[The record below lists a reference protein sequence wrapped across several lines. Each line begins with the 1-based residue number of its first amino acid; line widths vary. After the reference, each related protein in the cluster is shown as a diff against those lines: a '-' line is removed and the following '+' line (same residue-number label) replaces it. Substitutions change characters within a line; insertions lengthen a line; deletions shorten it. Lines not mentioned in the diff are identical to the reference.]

1 MNIFFLILIVFL
13 IIYFFLNWF
22 AKSSSKKIYSFLRK
36 SVIYIAII
44 FALIIAATGKYIFSL
59 PFLLGVLPLIKTKAG
74 ITLLQLLRLWGF
86 LRILKNSGRFNFGKS
101 GSSLNSQPISRDE
114 AYKILNLDPNKKY
127 NKEDIQKSY
136 KKIMK
141 KIHPDLNPEL
151 NRLAAIV
158 NESKDV
164 VLKDII

>member
-36 SVIYIAII
+36 SIIFIAII

-74 ITLLQLLRLWGF
+74 ITLLQLLRLWS
-86 LRILKNSGRFNFGKS
+86 LIKVLQRSGRFNFQ
-101 GSSLNSQPISRDE
+101 NSKTMNTQSMTRDE
-114 AYKILNLDPNKKY
+114 ACQILNLDPKKNY
-127 NKEDIQKSY
+127 SKNEILKSY

-141 KIHPDLNPEL
+141 KIHPDISPEL
-151 NRLAAIV
+151 TRLATLV
-158 NESKDV
+158 NEAKEI
-164 VLKDII
+164 LIK

>member
-1 MNIFFLILIVFL
+1 MNIFVITLAIFVIAYL
-13 IIYFFLNWF
+13 FLNWF
-22 AKSSSKKIYSFLRK
+22 AKTSSKKISKGIRTVTILAAAILA
-36 SVIYIAII
+36 VIMV
-44 FALIIAATGKYIFSL
+44 FAGRFIFSL
-59 PFLLGVLPLIKTKAG
+59 PFIMMILPLIKTKAG

-86 LRILKNSGRFNFGKS
+86 FRILKNSGRFNFGNP
-101 GSSLNSQPISRDE
+101 GTSLNSQPLSRDE

-127 NKEDIQKSY
+127 KKEDIQKSY

-158 NESKDV
+158 NESKEI

>member
-13 IIYFFLNWF
+13 IIYFLINWF
-22 AKSSSKKIYSFLRK
+22 DKSSSKKIYSFLRK
-36 SVIYIAII
+36 SIIYVAII
-44 FALIIAATGKYIFSL
+44 FAVIIAATGKYIFSL
-59 PFLLGVLPLIKTKAG
+59 PFLLGVLPLVKTKAG

-86 LRILKNSGRFNFGKS
+86 LRILKNSGRFNFGNP
-101 GSSLNSQPISRDE
+101 GSSLNSQPLSRDE

-158 NESKDV
+158 NESKEI

>member
-36 SVIYIAII
+36 SIIFAAII
-44 FALIIAATGKYIFSL
+44 FALIIAATGKYIFSV
-59 PFLLGVLPLIKTKAG
+59 PFLLGILPLIKTKAG

-86 LRILKNSGRFNFGKS
+86 FRILKNSGRFNFS
-101 GSSLNSQPISRDE
+101 NPGSSLNSQPVSRDE
-114 AYKILNLDPNKKY
+114 AYKILNLDPNKRY

-158 NESKDV
+158 NESKEI

>member
-1 MNIFFLILIVFL
+1 MNIFFLTLIVFL

-36 SVIYIAII
+36 SIIYVAII
-44 FALIIAATGKYIFSL
+44 FAVIIAATGKYIFSL
-59 PFLLGVLPLIKTKAG
+59 PFLLGVLPLVKTKAG

-86 LRILKNSGRFNFGKS
+86 LRILKNSGRFNFGNP
-101 GSSLNSQPISRDE
+101 GSSLNSQPLSRDE

-158 NESKDV
+158 NESKEI
-164 VLKDII
+164 VLKDIS

>member
-1 MNIFFLILIVFL
+1 MNIFFLTLIVFL
-13 IIYFFLNWF
+13 FIYFFLNWF

-36 SVIYIAII
+36 SIIYVAII
-44 FALIIAATGKYIFSL
+44 FAVIIAATGKYIFSL

-86 LRILKNSGRFNFGKS
+86 LRILKNSGRFNFGNP

>member
-1 MNIFFLILIVFL
+1 MNIFFLTLIVFL

-36 SVIYIAII
+36 SIIYLAII

-86 LRILKNSGRFNFGKS
+86 LRILKNSGRFNFGNPGS
-101 GSSLNSQPISRDE
+101 GLNSQPISRDE
-114 AYKILNLDPNKKY
+114 AYKILNLDPHKKY

-158 NESKDV
+158 NESKEI

>member
-1 MNIFFLILIVFL
+1 MNIFFLTLIVFL

-36 SVIYIAII
+36 SIIYVAII
-44 FALIIAATGKYIFSL
+44 FAVIIAATGKYIFSL
-59 PFLLGVLPLIKTKAG
+59 PFLLGVLPLVKTKAG

-86 LRILKNSGRFNFGKS
+86 LRILKNSGRYNFGNP
-101 GSSLNSQPISRDE
+101 GSSLNSQPLSRDE

-158 NESKDV
+158 NESKEI

>member
-36 SVIYIAII
+36 SIIYVAII
-44 FALIIAATGKYIFSL
+44 FAVIIAATGKYIFSV

-86 LRILKNSGRFNFGKS
+86 FRILKNSGRFNFGNP

-114 AYKILNLDPNKKY
+114 AYKILNLDPNKKHS
-127 NKEDIQKSY
+127 KEDIQKSY

-158 NESKDV
+158 NESKEI

>member
-1 MNIFFLILIVFL
+1 MNIFFLTLIVFL

-36 SVIYIAII
+36 SIIYIAII

-86 LRILKNSGRFNFGKS
+86 LRILKNSGRFNFGNP

-158 NESKDV
+158 NESKEI

>member
-1 MNIFFLILIVFL
+1 MNIFFLTLIVFL

-36 SVIYIAII
+36 SIIYVAII
-44 FALIIAATGKYIFSL
+44 FAVIIAATGKYIFSL

-86 LRILKNSGRFNFGKS
+86 LRILKNSGRFNFGNPGS
-101 GSSLNSQPISRDE
+101 GLNSQPISRDE

-158 NESKDV
+158 NESKEI

>member
-22 AKSSSKKIYSFLRK
+22 AKSSSKKIYSFIRK
-36 SVIYIAII
+36 AII
-44 FALIIAATGKYIFSL
+44 FISVVFALIIAVSGKYIFSL

-86 LRILKNSGRFNFGKS
+86 FRILKNSGRFNFGNP
-101 GSSLNSQPISRDE
+101 GTSLNSQPLSRDE
-114 AYKILNLDPNKKY
+114 AYKILNLDPTKKY
-127 NKEDIQKSY
+127 KKEDVQKSY

-158 NESKDV
+158 NESKEI

>member
-1 MNIFFLILIVFL
+1 MNIFFLTLIVFL

-36 SVIYIAII
+36 SIIYVAII
-44 FALIIAATGKYIFSL
+44 FAVIIAATGKYIFSL
-59 PFLLGVLPLIKTKAG
+59 PFLLGVLPLVKTKAG

-86 LRILKNSGRFNFGKS
+86 LRILKNSGRFNFGNP

>member
-1 MNIFFLILIVFL
+1 M
-13 IIYFFLNWF
+13 YKRQ

-36 SVIYIAII
+36 SIIYVAII
-44 FALIIAATGKYIFSL
+44 FAVIIAATGKYIFSL
-59 PFLLGVLPLIKTKAG
+59 PFLLGVLPLVKTKAG

-86 LRILKNSGRFNFGKS
+86 LRILKNSGRFNFGNP
-101 GSSLNSQPISRDE
+101 GSSLNSQPLSRDE

-158 NESKDV
+158 NESKEI

>member
-1 MNIFFLILIVFL
+1 MNIFFLTLIVFL

-22 AKSSSKKIYSFLRK
+22 AKSSSKKIYRFLRK
-36 SVIYIAII
+36 SIIYVAII
-44 FALIIAATGKYIFSL
+44 FAVIIAATGKYIFSL
-59 PFLLGVLPLIKTKAG
+59 PFLLGVLPLVKTKAG

-86 LRILKNSGRFNFGKS
+86 LRILKNSGRFNFGNP
-101 GSSLNSQPISRDE
+101 GSSLNSQPLSRDE

-158 NESKDV
+158 NESKEI

>member
-1 MNIFFLILIVFL
+1 MNIFFLTLIVIL

-36 SVIYIAII
+36 SIIFIAII

-86 LRILKNSGRFNFGKS
+86 LRILKNSGRFNFGNP

>member
-1 MNIFFLILIVFL
+1 MNIFFLTLIVFL

-36 SVIYIAII
+36 SIIYVAII
-44 FALIIAATGKYIFSL
+44 FAVIIAATGKYIFSL
-59 PFLLGVLPLIKTKAG
+59 PFLLGVLPLVKTKAG

-86 LRILKNSGRFNFGKS
+86 LRILKNSGRFNFGNS

>member
-36 SVIYIAII
+36 SIIYVAII
-44 FALIIAATGKYIFSL
+44 FAVIIAATGKYIFSL
-59 PFLLGVLPLIKTKAG
+59 PFLLGVLPLVKTKAG

-86 LRILKNSGRFNFGKS
+86 LRILKNSGRFNFGNP
-101 GSSLNSQPISRDE
+101 GSSLNSQPLSRDE
-114 AYKILNLDPNKKY
+114 AYKILNLDPDKKY

-158 NESKDV
+158 NESKEI

>member
-1 MNIFFLILIVFL
+1 MNIFFLTLIVFL

-36 SVIYIAII
+36 SIIYVAII
-44 FALIIAATGKYIFSL
+44 FAVIIAATGKYIFSL
-59 PFLLGVLPLIKTKAG
+59 PFLLGVLPLVKTKAG

-86 LRILKNSGRFNFGKS
+86 LRILKNSGRFNFGNP
-101 GSSLNSQPISRDE
+101 GSSLNSQPLSRDE

-151 NRLAAIV
+151 NRLDAIV
-158 NESKDV
+158 NESKEI